1 MNSYNRKPPL
11 VVDLDGTLTPTDT
24 LIESLVRIA
33 RRSPL
38 RLIALLISLLSGKA
52 AFKHAVAAEI
62 SLDADSLPYRMDL
75 LDYLKQERLSGRKII
90 LATAAHQSIA
100 ANVASHLGLFDLVI
114 ASNETDNLKG
124 SAKLRAIQE
133 HVGSDFSYAGDHSA
147 DFVIWESANS
157 AVLVAVTGSVAKK
170 VHNSIP
176 VEMEFPRL
184 SPGWM
189 GWLQAIR
196 IHQWLKNILVFVPLL
211 TSFSITR
218 PDAIFAACL
227 AFIAFSLV
235 ASSNYLMNDLWDLPS
250 DRAHPRK
257 RNRPMADGRISL
269 LKGLGVSIVLLVL
282 GLIIANNI
290 SPEFLF
296 LLIAYLFMT
305 NVYSFILKRYVI
317 IDVIALSVLY
327 VFRIIAGSVATGI
340 AASSWLIVFS
350 AMFFLSLALVKRCSE
365 LVLMT
370 DTQKNATKGRDY
382 RVQDL
387 NVLFPLGASASMSS
401 VVVFCLFVADPVIQQ
416 RYATPE
422 MLSLLPVAL
431 VYWLARTWIKTSR
444 GEMHDDPLVFAIK
457 DGGSRYV
464 FATMAVIAVI
474 AHFIDLRGFV

>member
-1 MNSYNRKPPL
+1 MNSNKKPPL

-33 RRSPL
+33 RRSPF
-38 RLIALLISLLSGKA
+38 RLIPLLISLLSGKA
-52 AFKHAVAAEI
+52 AFKHAVANEI
-62 SLDADSLPYRMDL
+62 SLSADSLPYRMDV

-100 ANVASHLGLFDLVI
+100 ADVALHLGLFDLVI
-114 ASNETDNLKG
+114 ASNERDNLKG
-124 SAKLRAIQE
+124 GAKLRAIQE
-133 HVGSDFSYAGDHSA
+133 HVGNVFSYAGDHSA
-147 DFVIWESANS
+147 DFVIWKSANS
-157 AVLVAVTGSVAKK
+157 AVLVAVTDSVARK
-170 VHNSIP
+170 VHNSVP

-196 IHQWLKNILVFVPLL
+196 VHQWLKNILIFVPLL

-218 PDAIFAACL
+218 PDAIIAACL

-235 ASSNYLMNDLWDLPS
+235 ASSNYIMNDLWDLPS

-269 LKGLGVSIVLLVL
+269 LKGLGVSSALLIS

-290 SPEFLF
+290 SPLFLF
-296 LLIAYLFMT
+296 LIIAYLFSA

-365 LVLMT
+365 LLLMT
-370 DTQKNATKGRDY
+370 DNQKNVTKGRDY

-387 NVLFPLGASASMSS
+387 NVLFPLGVSASMSS
-401 VVVFCLFVADPVIQQ
+401 VVVFCLFVADPVIQL

-422 MLSLLPVAL
+422 LLSLLPVAL

-444 GEMHDDPLVFAIK
+444 GEMHDDPLVYAIK
-457 DGGSRYV
+457 DSGSRYV
-464 FATMAVIAVI
+464 LAAMAAIAII
-474 AHFIDLRGFV
+474 AHFVDLREFV